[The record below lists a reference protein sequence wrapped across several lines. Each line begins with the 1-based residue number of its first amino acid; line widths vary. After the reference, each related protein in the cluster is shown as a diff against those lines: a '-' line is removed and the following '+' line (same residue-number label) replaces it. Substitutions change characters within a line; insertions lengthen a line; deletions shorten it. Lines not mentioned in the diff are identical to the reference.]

1 MILSPADHERAAWLL
16 GPWLLGGAL
25 GIFLQGILYCQFM
38 RYAIHF
44 KSDGLG
50 IKIGVFV
57 LFLTT
62 TLKTMHSFILV
73 WNIFIDYF
81 ADLEGAI
88 ALSYTSWWE
97 SASSL
102 INATLDLYV
111 QVFFVRRLFLISN
124 RNWYVTAVVAFILAF
139 SYAAMCVAIYYI
151 IEGATA
157 ASIVA
162 PWFAAHFS
170 ALVCGDI
177 IMTAGITYFLLRTRE
192 DVLPHTVGHFTSL
205 IRLTW
210 LSAAPATLCAILNL
224 ISSQL
229 WPGTDRLLSALFNT
243 MLPKLYAMSM
253 MWTLNARLELR
264 AMSTGSSDV
273 TSGRMIF
280 DPPFDTSLQHTHNSG
295 RSLPARPSLESGHRV
310 DAHELNDVCSDSAKS
325 DKSGHVHVVDE
336 EKA

>member
-1 MILSPADHERAAWLL
+1 MSALRGYWVH
-16 GPWLLGGAL
+16 GYVPWTYRRSHAYHVFGVCSQLLGGAL
-25 GIFLQGILYCQFM
+25 GIFLQGILYCQVSLIRISLDIFDHWSQFM

-62 TLKTMHSFILV
+62 TLKTMHSLSVFSSNITRVNSKSHSILV

-102 INATLDLYV
+102 IVRCLKLVVSADRSEFLLKNATLDLYV

-139 SYAAMCVAIYYI
+139 SYAAMCVAVSGFHWMFFCFKVLTWFKIYYI

-162 PWFAAHFS
+162 PWCRFTPFS
-170 ALVCGDI
+170 
-177 IMTAGITYFLLRTRE
+177 E
-192 DVLPHTVGHFTSL
+192 
-205 IRLTW
+205 
-210 LSAAPATLCAILNL
+210 
-224 ISSQL
+224 
-229 WPGTDRLLSALFNT
+229 
-243 MLPKLYAMSM
+243 
-253 MWTLNARLELR
+253 LE
-264 AMSTGSSDV
+264 
-273 TSGRMIF
+273 
-280 DPPFDTSLQHTHNSG
+280 
-295 RSLPARPSLESGHRV
+295 
-310 DAHELNDVCSDSAKS
+310 
-325 DKSGHVHVVDE
+325 
-336 EKA
+336 

>member
-50 IKIGVFV
+50 IKI
-57 LFLTT
+57 
-62 TLKTMHSFILV
+62 
-73 WNIFIDYF
+73 DYF

-124 RNWYVTAVVAFILAF
+124 RNCHV
-139 SYAAMCVAIYYI
+139 C
-151 IEGATA
+151 G
-157 ASIVA
+157 
-162 PWFAAHFS
+162 FAAHFS
-170 ALVCGDI
+170 AL
-177 IMTAGITYFLLRTRE
+177 TRE
-192 DVLPHTVGHFTSL
+192 DVLPHRPFHLPYPTNMAIRRTSY
-205 IRLTW
+205 
-210 LSAAPATLCAILNL
+210 AM
-224 ISSQL
+224 L

-280 DPPFDTSLQHTHNSG
+280 DPPFDTSLQVILIALSSPGKFLTNFQHTHNSG
-295 RSLPARPSLESGHRV
+295 RSLPARTSLESGHRV
-310 DAHELNDVCSDSAKS
+310 DVRTILRLMNSMMYAQTALNRTNLDMYM
-325 DKSGHVHVVDE
+325 
-336 EKA
+336 